1 MNKEIKESI
10 LSLISSELYS
20 PLTPDEIFDIV
31 MSDKEHLAK
40 EFFKTLCE
48 MEECFEIFV
57 SKKGKVT
64 LPEKGLFIRG
74 VFSASSHGKF
84 GFVSSDE
91 GEFFVPP
98 QFRCGVMNG
107 DKVIAQRISPKSR
120 YYGKGNEVEIV
131 AVSER
136 GITEFT
142 AEFEGFS
149 NKGRL
154 FGEVRPDSDKLNFV
168 ATIVGNSVMAKTGDK
183 VVCKITKYPLFDGDR
198 ICVKVIECLGKHTS
212 KEANYRAI
220 LREHSIPSFFDDII
234 LKEAEDASNEPISAQ
249 GRVDLRDK
257 CIFTIDSESAKDL
270 DDAISIEKTDTGF
283 ILGVHIADV
292 SHYVREGSLLDNEA
306 ISRGTSVY
314 FTDKVV
320 PMLPSALSNGACSL
334 NGGVDRYALSAFI
347 TLDTQGNI
355 KDTKLCNSI
364 INSKARGVYS
374 ELNDI
379 ISNGEKSEFYAKYRH
394 IVGDFDKMLELYR
407 ILKDKSERSGAMDL
421 ESDEAE
427 IILDENGHPIEIV
440 KRERGESEKLIE
452 QFMLCANRAVAEF
465 LFKHGLPCVY
475 RVHENPDPDK
485 IRAFSIFASNLGIDT
500 SSIRDVENIT
510 PLALATVL
518 ENAREKGKADVIS
531 SVLLRSLMKAKYLHE
546 PKGHFGLATKLYCHF
561 TSPIRRYPDLT
572 VHRIVKKYLED
583 CVDKSSI
590 SKLSALAE
598 RSAKRSS
605 ENELRALYAEREI
618 DELYK
623 AVYMGDFIGE
633 EMDATISSVT
643 SFGFFAKCDNLCEG
657 LVPLNSLGAPF
668 YFDEASL
675 TLSSGRRTF
684 ALGQRVKIRVV
695 DSDVVTRRVTFSLV
709 SCEEAENESAIPFNR
724 PSTVNKSSKNSHAG
738 HSKKQSHKSSH
749 KKSSYSKGKASHKGK
764 RRR

>member
-168 ATIVGNSVMAKTGDK
+168 ATSVGNSVMAKTGDK
-183 VVCKITKYPLFDGDR
+183 VVCKIPKYPLFDGDR

-334 NGGVDRYALSAFI
+334 NGGVDRYALSAII

-465 LFKHGLPCVY
+465 LFKHNLPCVY

>member
-20 PLTPDEIFDIV
+20 PLTPDEIFNLV
-31 MSDKEHLAK
+31 MTGKEHLAK

-64 LPEKGLFIRG
+64 LPEKGLFVRG
-74 VFSASSHGKF
+74 VFSSSSHGKF

-107 DKVIAQRISPKSR
+107 DKVIAKRISPKSR

-154 FGEVRPDSDKLNFV
+154 FGEVRPDSDKLDFV
-168 ATIVGNSVMAKTGDK
+168 ATIVGSSVMAKTGDK

-220 LREHSIPSFFDDII
+220 LREHSIPSYFDDII
-234 LKEAEDASNEPISAQ
+234 LKEAEDASSEPISAQ

-257 CIFTIDSESAKDL
+257 CIFTIDSASAKDL

-306 ISRGTSVY
+306 MSRGTSVY

-334 NGGVDRYALSAFI
+334 NGGVDRYALSAII
-347 TLDTQGNI
+347 TLDMQGNI
-355 KDTKLCNSI
+355 KDTYLCNSI

-394 IVGDFDKMLELYR
+394 IVGDFGKMLELYR

-427 IILDENGHPIEIV
+427 IILDESGHPIEIV
-440 KRERGESEKLIE
+440 KRERGESERLIE

-465 LFKHGLPCVY
+465 LFKHNLPCVY

-510 PLALATVL
+510 PLSLSAVL
-518 ENAREKGKADVIS
+518 ESAREKGKADVIS
-531 SVLLRSLMKAKYLHE
+531 GVLLRSLMKAKYLHE

-583 CVDKSSI
+583 CVDKSSV

-598 RSAKRSS
+598 RAAKRSS

-709 SCEEAENESAIPFNR
+709 SCEEAENAPAVPFNR
-724 PSTVNKSSKNSHAG
+724 PSSVNKSSKNSHKG
-738 HSKKQSHKSSH
+738 HSTKSRH
-749 KKSSYSKGKASHKGK
+749 KKSGYSKGKSSHKGK

>member
-1 MNKEIKESI
+1 MNKEIKEKI
-10 LSLISSELYS
+10 LEVISSELYS
-20 PLTPDEIFDIV
+20 PLTPDELFELI
-31 MSDKEHLAK
+31 MGDKDYLVK
-40 EFFKTLCE
+40 EFFKVLCE

-57 SKKGKVT
+57 SKKGKIS
-64 LPEKGLFIRG
+64 LPERGLFVRG

-84 GFVSSDE
+84 GFVTSDE

-107 DKVIAQRISPKSR
+107 DRVVAKRISPKSR

-136 GITEFT
+136 AITEFT
-142 AEFEGFS
+142 GEFEGFS
-149 NKGRL
+149 SKGKL
-154 FGEVRPDSDKLNFV
+154 FGEVRPDSDKLDFI
-168 ATIVGNSVMAKTGDK
+168 ATVTGSSVTAQAGDK

-198 ICVKVIECLGKHTS
+198 ICVKVTECLGKHTS
-212 KEANYRAI
+212 REANYRAI
-220 LREHSIPSFFDDII
+220 LREHSIPSYFDDVI
-234 LKEAEDASNEPISAQ
+234 LNEAELASSEPVELGS
-249 GRVDLRDK
+249 RVDLRDR

-283 ILGVHIADV
+283 VLGVHIADV

-306 ISRGTSVY
+306 MSRGTSVY

-334 NGGVDRYALSAFI
+334 NGGVDRYALSALI
-347 TLDTQGNI
+347 TLDMQGNI
-355 KDTKLCNSI
+355 KDTRLCNSI
-364 INSKARGVYS
+364 INSKVRGVYS

-379 ISNGEKSEFYAKYRH
+379 IERRENSVFYPKYRH
-394 IVGDFDKMLELYR
+394 IVGDFNKMLELYH
-407 ILKDKSERSGAMDL
+407 ILKDRSERAGAMDL
-421 ESDEAE
+421 DSDEAQ
-427 IILDENGHPIEIV
+427 IILNEQGHPIEII
-440 KRERGESEKLIE
+440 KRERGESERLIE

-465 LFKHGLPCVY
+465 LYKHNLPCVY
-475 RVHENPDPDK
+475 RVHENPDPEK
-485 IRAFSIFASNLGIDT
+485 IRTFSIFASNLGVDT
-500 SSIRDVENIT
+500 SYIRDVENVT
-510 PLALATVL
+510 PLSLAKVL
-518 ENAREKGKADVIS
+518 ESAKEIGKSEVIS
-531 SVLLRSLMKAKYLHE
+531 GVLLRSLMKAKYLHE

-572 VHRIVKKYLED
+572 VHRIVKKYLEG
-583 CVDKSSI
+583 CVDKSTI
-590 SKLSALAE
+590 SKLSKLCE
-598 RSAKRSS
+598 RSAKHSS

-657 LVPLNSLGAPF
+657 LVPIASLGAPF

-695 DSDVVTRRVTFSLV
+695 ESDVVTRRVTFSLV
-709 SCEEAENESAIPFNR
+709 SCDEAENAPSMPFNR
-724 PSTVNKSSKNSHAG
+724 PSSIKKSSK
-738 HSKKQSHKSSH
+738 SSH
-749 KKSSYSKGKASHKGK
+749 RASAPKKSRKGNGRPSRSVPRKK
-764 RRR
+764 RRRR

>member
-1 MNKEIKESI
+1 MNKEIKEQI
-10 LSLISSELYS
+10 LNIISSEFYS
-20 PLTPDEIFDIV
+20 PLTPDELFDLI
-31 MSDKEHLAK
+31 MLDKEHLAK
-40 EFFKTLCE
+40 DFFKTLCE
-48 MEECFEIFV
+48 MEEGFEIFI
-57 SKKGKVT
+57 SKKGKIS
-64 LPEKGLFIRG
+64 LPEKGLFVRG
-74 VFSASSHGKF
+74 VFSSSSHGKF

-98 QFRCGVMNG
+98 SFRCGVMNG
-107 DKVIAQRISPKSR
+107 DKVVAKKISPKSK

-142 AEFEGFS
+142 GEFEGFS

-154 FGEVRPDSDKLNFV
+154 FGEVRPDSDKLDFV
-168 ATIVGNSVMAKTGDK
+168 ATIVGSSVNAKTGDK

-198 ICVKVIECLGKHTS
+198 ICVKVTDCLGKHTS

-220 LREHSIPSFFDDII
+220 LREHSIPSYFDDVI
-234 LKEAEDASNEPISAQ
+234 LKEAENASNEPISSK

-283 ILGVHIADV
+283 VLGVHIADV
-292 SHYVREGSLLDNEA
+292 SHYVREGSLLDGEA
-306 ISRGTSVY
+306 MSRGTSVY

-334 NGGVDRYALSAFI
+334 NGGVDRYALSALI
-347 TLDTQGNI
+347 TLDMQGNI
-355 KDTKLCNSI
+355 KDTRLCNSI
-364 INSKARGVYS
+364 INSRARGVYS

-379 ISNGEKSEFYAKYRH
+379 ISKGENSEFYAKYRH
-394 IVGDFDKMLELYR
+394 IVEDFEKMLELYR
-407 ILKDKSERSGAMDL
+407 ILRDRSERAGAMDL
-421 ESDEAE
+421 ENDEAE
-427 IILDENGHPIEIV
+427 IILDENGYPIEIV
-440 KRERGESEKLIE
+440 KRERGESERLIE

-465 LFKHGLPCVY
+465 LYKHNLPCVY

-500 SSIRDVENIT
+500 SSIKDVENVT
-510 PLALATVL
+510 PLSLAGVL
-518 ENAREKGKADVIS
+518 EDAREKGKAEVIS
-531 SVLLRSLMKAKYLHE
+531 GVLLRSLMKAKYLHE

-583 CVDKSSI
+583 CVDKTSLSR
-590 SKLSALAE
+590 LSALAE

-643 SFGFFAKCDNLCEG
+643 SFGFFAKCDNLCDG
-657 LVPLNSLGAPF
+657 LVPIASLGAPF

-709 SCEEAENESAIPFNR
+709 SCEEAENAPSVPFNR
-724 PSTVNKSSKNSHAG
+724 PASIKKSSKNSHAG
-738 HSKKQSHKSSH
+738 YSSKSRH
-749 KKSSYSKGKASHKGK
+749 KKSSHSKGKSRHKG
-764 RRR
+764 RRGR

>member
-1 MNKEIKESI
+1 MNKEIKEQI
-10 LSLISSELYS
+10 LSIISSEFYS
-20 PLTPDEIFDIV
+20 PLSPDELFNLV
-31 MSDKEHLAK
+31 MSGKEHLVK

-48 MEECFEIFV
+48 MEEDFEIFV
-57 SKKGKVT
+57 SKKGKIS
-64 LPEKGLFIRG
+64 LPEEGLFVRG
-74 VFSASSHGKF
+74 TFSSSSHGKF

-107 DKVIAQRISPKSR
+107 DKVVAKRISPKSR

-136 GITEFT
+136 GIVEFT
-142 AEFEGFS
+142 GEFEGFS

-154 FGEVRPDSDKLNFV
+154 FGEVRPDSDKLDFV
-168 ATIVGNSVMAKTGDK
+168 ATVVGSPVMAKTGDK

-198 ICVKVIECLGKHTS
+198 ICVKVTDCLGKHTS

-220 LREHSIPSFFDDII
+220 LREHSIPSYFDDII
-234 LKEAEDASNEPISAQ
+234 LKEAEDASSELISAG
-249 GRVDLRDK
+249 GRVDLRDR

-270 DDAISIEKTDTGF
+270 DDAISIEKTDTGYV
-283 ILGVHIADV
+283 LGVHIADV

-306 ISRGTSVY
+306 MSRGTSVY

-334 NGGVDRYALSAFI
+334 NGGVDRYALSALI
-347 TLDTQGNI
+347 TLDMQGNI
-355 KDTKLCNSI
+355 KDTRLCNSI

-379 ISNGEKSEFYAKYRH
+379 IDNGENSEFYAKYRH
-394 IVGDFDKMLELYR
+394 IIGDFEKMLELYR
-407 ILKDKSERSGAMDL
+407 ILKDKSERAGAMDL

-427 IILDENGHPIEIV
+427 IILDEGGHPIEIV

-465 LFKHGLPCVY
+465 LYKHSLPCVY

-500 SSIRDVENIT
+500 SSIKDVESVT
-510 PLALATVL
+510 PLDLAKVL
-518 ENAREKGKADVIS
+518 ESAREKGKADVIS

-572 VHRIVKKYLED
+572 VHRIVKKYLEG
-583 CVDKSSI
+583 CVDKSSV
-590 SKLSALAE
+590 SKLCALAE

-623 AVYMGDFIGE
+623 AVYMGDFIDE

-657 LVPLNSLGAPF
+657 LVPIASLGAPF

-684 ALGQRVKIRVV
+684 ALGQRVKIKVV
-695 DSDVVTRRVTFSLV
+695 DSDVVTRRVTFALV
-709 SCEEAENESAIPFNR
+709 SCDEADSTPSVPFNR
-724 PSTVNKSSKNSHAG
+724 PATVKKSSKSSHAH
-738 HSKKQSHKSSH
+738 HSSKPKH
-749 KKSSYSKGKASHKGK
+749 KKSGHSRKSHSHKGRGK
-764 RRR
+764 R

>member
-10 LSLISSELYS
+10 LKVISSELYS
-20 PLTPDEIFDIV
+20 PLTPDELFELV
-31 MSDKEHLAK
+31 MGDKDYLVK

-48 MEECFEIFV
+48 MEECFEIFI
-57 SKKGKVT
+57 SKKGKIS
-64 LPEKGLFIRG
+64 LPEKGLFVRG
-74 VFSASSHGKF
+74 AFSASSHGKF
-84 GFVSSDE
+84 GFVISDD

-107 DKVIAQRISPKSR
+107 DKVVAKRISPKSR

-136 GITEFT
+136 AITEFT
-142 AEFEGFS
+142 GEFEGFS
-149 NKGRL
+149 SKGKL
-154 FGEVRPDSDKLNFV
+154 FGEVRPDSDKLDFI
-168 ATIVGNSVMAKTGDK
+168 ATVTGSSVMAKAGDK

-198 ICVKVIECLGKHTS
+198 VCVKVTDCLGKHTS

-220 LREHSIPSFFDDII
+220 LREHSIPAYFDDVI
-234 LKEAEDASNEPISAQ
+234 LKEAEDASSEPIKIGS
-249 GRVDLRDK
+249 RVDLRDK

-270 DDAISIEKTDTGF
+270 DDAISIERTDTGF
-283 ILGVHIADV
+283 VLGVHIADV
-292 SHYVREGSLLDNEA
+292 SYYVREGSLLDNEA
-306 ISRGTSVY
+306 MSRGTSVY

-334 NGGVDRYALSAFI
+334 NGGVDRYALSALI
-347 TLDTQGNI
+347 TLDAQGNI
-355 KDTKLCNSI
+355 KNTYLCNSI
-364 INSKARGVYS
+364 INSKVRGVYS

-379 ISNGEKSEFYAKYRH
+379 IEKRENSEFYAKYRH
-394 IVGDFDKMLELYR
+394 IVEDFDIMLELYD
-407 ILKDKSERSGAMDL
+407 ILKDRRERLGAMDL
-421 ESDEAE
+421 DSDEAQ
-427 IILDENGHPIEIV
+427 IILDESGHPIEIV

-465 LFKHGLPCVY
+465 LYKHNLPCVY
-475 RVHENPDPDK
+475 RVHENPDPEK
-485 IRAFSIFASNLGIDT
+485 IRAFSIFASNLGVDT

-510 PLALATVL
+510 PLSLAKVL
-518 ENAREKGKADVIS
+518 ESAKELGKSEVVS
-531 SVLLRSLMKAKYLHE
+531 GVLLRSLMKAKYLHE

-572 VHRIVKKYLED
+572 VHRIVKKYLEG
-583 CVDKSSI
+583 CVDKTTI
-590 SKLSALAE
+590 SKLSKLSE
-598 RSAKRSS
+598 RSAKQSS

-618 DELYK
+618 DELHK

-657 LVPLNSLGAPF
+657 LVPIASLGAPF

-684 ALGQRVKIRVV
+684 ALGQRVRVRVV
-695 DSDVVTRRVTFSLV
+695 ESDVVTRRVTFSLV
-709 SCEEAENESAIPFNR
+709 SCDEAERICDIPFNH
-724 PSTVNKSSKNSHAG
+724 PASVKKSSKSSQGSH
-738 HSKKQSHKSSH
+738 SP
-749 KKSSYSKGKASHKGK
+749 KKSRKSARKNTSFKKHK
-764 RRR
+764 RR